1 MNQTPVTTKMTIV
14 EQAIETTYRRFGKT
28 LPSIGGLTLTHL
40 GAAALA
46 LLAPVIAGS
55 AADNATAATTAPKP
69 GLQLVK
75 PAWLTDLSIG
85 IKESYDDNV
94 FLGGATSQNQ
104 SWPAT
109 VRVPDGSV
117 ATLKGQSS
125 FITAVSPKVGLNLAP
140 LLGDQKVV
148 QSLSFAYNPDF
159 VTYHQ
164 ASSESYNIHR
174 LIAGVKIKADA
185 FSASFDNTLSAIDGS
200 KYGVVYPGSL
210 NSAYATG
217 VLRERRDQVQNRT
230 GATLQYDLD
239 KWFIRPTASLIN
251 YDLQTAQLAGVTGYQ
266 NYADRHDVNGG
277 GDIGYKIAPKIAA
290 TLGYRYGNQYQQ
302 AYSTNIDAAQF
313 SSSSDY
319 QRVLVGLE
327 GKPLEWL
334 DVKIQG
340 GPDFRAYGDHA
351 PVTDRDLTTYYGEA
365 SLAATLSPKDTV
377 VFKYKQY
384 QWVSS
389 TGKVPYFDSLFDL
402 SYKRKLAE
410 GLVFDVGGKFIQS
423 DYTSGLT
430 KLKANNG
437 TTNLRNDGLYVI
449 TTGLT
454 YSFNQYASVN
464 VSYTANLA
472 RNLQA
477 TLPSLTDSSSR
488 EYNDNIVSVGAT
500 LKF

>member
-174 LIAGVKIKADA
+174 LIGGVKIKADA
-185 FSASFDNTLSAIDGS
+185 FSATVDNTLSLIDGG
-200 KYGVVYPGSL
+200 KFGAFYPGALS
-210 NSAYATG
+210 SAQATP
-217 VLRERRDQVQNRT
+217 VVRERRDQDQDR
-230 GATLQYDLD
+230 AAITLKYDQE
-239 KWFIRPTASLIN
+239 KWFLRPVATLIN
-251 YDLQTAQLAGVTGYQ
+251 YDLKTEQINTTGYQ
-266 NYADRHDVNGG
+266 NFVDRHDINGG
-277 GDIGYKIAPKIAA
+277 ADFGYKITPKVAA
-290 TLGYRYGNQYQQ
+290 TIGYRYGNQYQQ
-302 AYSTNIDAAQF
+302 ALLFDAHRISA
-313 SSSSDY
+313 SSDY
-319 QRVLVGLE
+319 QRVLLGVE
-327 GKPLEWL
+327 GKPLDWL
-334 DVKIQG
+334 ELKVQG
-340 GPDFRAYGDHA
+340 GPDFRSYKTNA
-351 PVTDRDLTTYYGEA
+351 PVNDRNMITYYGEA
-365 SLAATLSPKDTV
+365 SMTATITPSDTV
-377 VFKYKQY
+377 SFKYKQY

-389 TGKVPYFDSLFDL
+389 TGRSPYFDSLFDL
-402 SYKRKLAE
+402 SYRRKLVD
-410 GLVFDVGGKFIQS
+410 GLFVDIGGKLLES

-430 KLKANNG
+430 NLKSLGG
-437 TTNLRNDGLYVI
+437 TTKLQDDALYSI
-449 TTGLT
+449 SAGLT
-454 YSFNQYASVN
+454 YAFSPNASVN
-464 VSYTANLA
+464 VAYTANLA
-472 RNLQA
+472 RNFQSLPA
-477 TLPSLTDSSSR
+477 TTDASGR
-488 EYNDNIVSVGAT
+488 EYDDNQVSVGAT
-500 LKF
+500 FKF